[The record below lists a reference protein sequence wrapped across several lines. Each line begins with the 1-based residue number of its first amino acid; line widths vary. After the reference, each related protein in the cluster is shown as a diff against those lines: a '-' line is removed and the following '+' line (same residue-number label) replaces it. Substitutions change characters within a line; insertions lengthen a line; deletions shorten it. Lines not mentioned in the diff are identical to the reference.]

1 MSLDRPLIMGIIN
14 ISPDSFFQGSTKSD
28 LKSILDTSE
37 KMLKDGADI
46 IDLGGMS
53 SRSGALLISEEE
65 ELKRLLSPVAE
76 ICKRFP
82 EAILSVD
89 TMRSRI
95 ANETID
101 AGAKCINDI
110 SAGKF
115 DHEMF
120 RIVAGHKIPYIMM
133 HMAGMPSDM
142 QLNPTYNDLVMDIL
156 KFFKDRISKAQK
168 EGIQDL
174 IIDPGFGFGK
184 TLEHN
189 YTLLKNFEVFQIFDI
204 PLLAGISRKSM
215 IWKKLGITPENA
227 LNGTTALH
235 MYLLQKGASILRV
248 HDVKEAIECIEL
260 YRMLQ

>member
-1 MSLDRPLIMGIIN
+1 MNLDRPLIMGVIN
-14 ISPDSFFQGSTKSD
+14 ISPDSFYQGSTKSD
-28 LKSILDTSE
+28 IKSILDASE

-53 SRSGALLISEEE
+53 SRPGALLISEEE
-65 ELKRLLSPVAE
+65 ELARLLIPVAE

-82 EAILSVD
+82 EAILSID

-95 ANETID
+95 AHETIG

-110 SAGKF
+110 SSGIF
-115 DHEMF
+115 DQEMF
-120 RIVAGHKIPYIMM
+120 RVVARHKTPFIMM

-142 QLNPTYNDLVMDIL
+142 QLNPTYDDVVMDIL
-156 KFFKDRISKAQK
+156 KFFKERIPKAQK

-184 TLEHN
+184 TVEHN
-189 YTLLKNFEVFQIFDI
+189 YTLMKHFDVFQIFDK

-235 MYLLQKGASILRV
+235 MYLLQKGAAILRV
-248 HDVKEAIECIEL
+248 HDVKEALECIEL
-260 YRMLQ
+260 NKMLQ